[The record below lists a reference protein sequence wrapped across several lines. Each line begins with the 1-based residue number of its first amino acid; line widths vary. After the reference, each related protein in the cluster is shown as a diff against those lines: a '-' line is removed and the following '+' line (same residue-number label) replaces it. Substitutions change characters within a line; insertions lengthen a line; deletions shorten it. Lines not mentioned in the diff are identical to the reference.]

1 MTEALDRAEALS
13 ALAIIRGSCSAPTR
27 THRHAFIPFVRYVL
41 ARWESP
47 PLHDIP
53 TAETH
58 WDAEFTGIAAEAWAL
73 CKFLMP
79 TPLRRSPSK
88 MKEARA
94 KLDDLR
100 ARCVERVE
108 EIEHGPFLMDLD
120 DQATTAGNE
129 ALVLDYVRLAQIIDV
144 CLAEAGEKDALGRLA
159 EDAERCNALR
169 AVGFLRFATGARAL
183 LARWGE
189 MGACPPGSPPL
200 CVIQRALDLGAEMLG
215 TRQGATVQPRP
226 THAEEINDDRPGP
239 VSYDDPVPEPEPEPQ
254 PPGVVVFPAGTAM
267 AAGKGENRREIERF
281 LGKTLGA
288 SLPLVPVP
296 ANWNAWEATLNGE
309 SPWLAPFHRAVRLSQ
324 GGRSHWGGGV
334 ICVEGP
340 PGAGKSRGVRR
351 VAEVSGLPYA
361 RVNLE
366 ATSDNAGLGGTS
378 IRYLSAHASVLEGLI
393 ATSGKA
399 SVCLGLD
406 EFEKAGGARKGGTGD
421 PHDLLHGWFEAE
433 TARAWRSNYLLSPI
447 DVSHTLF
454 LCTAN
459 EMVSVPGSLRDRMSV
474 IRVGGPLPAH
484 VGVLAPA
491 LAREAC
497 RELGQDERFGLLDA
511 DEMSVLAK
519 AWSQGGSIRRLAK
532 LVRAI
537 LDAREAGLAAMP
549 RH

>member
-1 MTEALDRAEALS
+1 MTDALDRAEAFS
-13 ALAIIRGSCSAPTR
+13 ALAIIRGTCPAPTR
-27 THRHAFIPFVRYVL
+27 NHTHAFIPFFRYVRQ
-41 ARWESP
+41 RWETA
-47 PLHDIP
+47 PLSDAP
-53 TAETH
+53 REDLH
-58 WDAEFTGIAAEAWAL
+58 WNAEFAAIAAEAWAL
-73 CKFLMP
+73 ARFLAP
-79 TPLRRSPSK
+79 TPLRRSPSR
-88 MKEARA
+88 MKETRA

-108 EIEHGPFLMDLD
+108 EIEGGPFLTDLD
-120 DQATTAGNE
+120 DPVATAGQE
-129 ALVLDYVRLAQIIDV
+129 ALVVDYVRLAQITDV
-144 CLAEAGEKDALGRLA
+144 CLAETGDRAAMERLA
-159 EDAERCNALR
+159 ADAERCNALR
-169 AVGFLRFATGARAL
+169 APGFLRFANGARAL
-183 LARWGE
+183 LARWEE

-200 CVIQRALDLGAEMLG
+200 CLMQRALDLGAEILG
-215 TRQGATVQPRP
+215 TRQGAAPRPRP
-226 THAEEINDDRPGP
+226 THAKETEDDRAGL
-239 VSYDDPVPEPEPEPQ
+239 VLDEALELEPEPQ

-288 SLPLVPVP
+288 RLPLVPVP
-296 ANWNAWEATLNGE
+296 ADWNAWEATLNAE
-309 SPWLAPFHRAVRLSQ
+309 SPWLAPFHRAIRLSQ

-399 SVCLGLD
+399 SVCLALD
-406 EFEKAGGARKGGTGD
+406 EFEKAGGGRKGGTGD

-474 IRVGGPLPAH
+474 IRVGAPLPEH

-511 DEMSVLAK
+511 DEMSVLAN
-519 AWSQGGSIRRLAK
+519 AWSQGGSIRRLAR

>member
-1 MTEALDRAEALS
+1 MKKPPRAAY
-13 ALAIIRGSCSAPTR
+13 APTR
-27 THRHAFIPFVRYVL
+27 ELYACTASLLNGSIAQDGAAWVRYMRATGPELDFAVGMSTDRVVDEVL
-41 ARWESP
+41 AG
-47 PLHDIP
+47 I
-53 TAETH
+53 ETSFR
-58 WDAEFTGIAAEAWAL
+58 DCVAAGE
-73 CKFLMP
+73 
-79 TPLRRSPSK
+79 TPA
-88 MKEARA
+88 AR
-94 KLDDLR
+94 
-100 ARCVERVE
+100 
-108 EIEHGPFLMDLD
+108 
-120 DQATTAGNE
+120 Q
-129 ALVLDYVRLAQIIDV
+129 RLADRLVGHIH
-144 CLAEAGEKDALGRLA
+144 LAEMVLVDQDGFDRPCLNEVLGRLA
-159 EDAERCNALR
+159 FYALALGRCEVRQYAHDHALE
-169 AVGFLRFATGARAL
+169 
-183 LARWGE
+183 LAR
-189 MGACPPGSPPL
+189 MAPPGDVMHYMAHGLGLLTDQHPCFQPVSFTKGGLCIATSHAFALGLEHMAASEPAATAAAAPL
-200 CVIQRALDLGAEMLG
+200 DEEERLDLEEDRSGIVRW
-215 TRQGATVQPRP
+215 RQGPPPPRP
-226 THAEEINDDRPGP
+226 RPKVEPVAKAAEPT
-239 VSYDDPVPEPEPEPQ
+239 PEAQ
-254 PPGVVVFPAGTAM
+254 GPGVVVFPADVAQ

-288 SLPLVPVP
+288 RLPLVPVP
-296 ANWNAWEATLNGE
+296 EDWNAWEATLNGE

-378 IRYLSAHASVLEGLI
+378 IRYLSAHASALEGLI

-399 SVCLGLD
+399 SVCLALD
-406 EFEKAGGARKGGTGD
+406 ECEKAGGGRKGGTGD

-433 TARAWRSNYLLSPI
+433 TARAWRSTYLLSPI
-447 DVSHTLF
+447 DISHTLF

-459 EMVSVPGSLRDRMSV
+459 ETTSVPGSLRDRMSV
-474 IRVGGPLPAH
+474 IRVGGPLPEH

-511 DEMSVLAK
+511 DEMSVLAN

-532 LVRAI
+532 LVRAV
-537 LDAREAGLAAMP
+537 LDARETGLAAMP